1 MPTFDTPNPI
11 SVDVELGVGDIRLE
25 ASDRAETVVEVRPS
39 DPAKKADV
47 TAAEQTRVEYAGG
60 HLLVKAPATSGWR
73 QWMPHRGGES
83 IDVVIGLPEG
93 SSVRVE
99 AGVATL
105 HGRGRIGEC
114 RCKVGVGDVQL
125 DESGP
130 VDIKTGV
137 GDISLERVVGRA
149 QIVTGSGSVRVGS
162 VGGTAAVKN
171 SNGETWIDEVT
182 GDARVSAANGS
193 ISIDRAHEGIVAK
206 TAMGDVRLGDVARG
220 TAVAQSA
227 MGDVEVGIRDGVAAW
242 LELDT
247 KFGQVHNDLDASEP
261 PGASE
266 DAVEVHASTS
276 FGDVLVRRSSAKR
289 EGSDAS

>member
-11 SVDVELGVGDIRLE
+11 SVDVELGVGDIRIE
-25 ASDRAETVVEVRPS
+25 ASDRTETIVEVRPS

-47 TAAEQTRVEYAGG
+47 TAAEQTRVEYANG
-60 HLLVKAPATSGWR
+60 HLLVKAPSGWR
-73 QWMPHRGGES
+73 QWMPRRGSES

-99 AGVATL
+99 AGVAAL

-125 DESGP
+125 DETGP
-130 VDIKTGV
+130 VDLKTGA
-137 GDISLERVVGRA
+137 GDITMERVAGRA
-149 QIVTGSGSVRVGS
+149 EIVTGSGAVRIGS
-162 VGGTAAVKN
+162 IDGIAAVKN
-171 SNGETWIDEVT
+171 SNGDTWIGEVT

-206 TAMGDVRLGDVARG
+206 TANGDVRLGEVARG
-220 TAVAQSA
+220 AVVAQTA
-227 MGDVEVGIRDGVAAW
+227 MGDIEVGVRDGVAAW

-247 KFGQVHNDLDASEP
+247 KFGKVHNDLDASES
-261 PGASE
+261 PGAE
-266 DAVEVHASTS
+266 RGHRRGARQH
-276 FGDVLVRRSSAKR
+276 LVRRHHGPPFVR
-289 EGSDAS
+289 EPRGE